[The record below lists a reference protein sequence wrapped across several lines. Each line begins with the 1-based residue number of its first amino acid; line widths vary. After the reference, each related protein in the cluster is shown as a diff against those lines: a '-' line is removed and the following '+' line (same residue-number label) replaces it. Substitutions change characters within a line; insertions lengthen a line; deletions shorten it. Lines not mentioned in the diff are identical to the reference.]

1 MNIQNDNN
9 SPGAGVWALR
19 EQRDVH
25 PPRQMCYNHGAL
37 AITIVGGKGRTLS
50 VDGSSEGSLP
60 GLALLLVI
68 LAFFSASE
76 AAFLAVS
83 RARVR
88 QLQEQRRP
96 GSGLLRFLLRHRPL
110 VLTTLL
116 LGITLSN
123 YTAERL
129 ATLLAAGHLGPR
141 VGPAVAIAVMTV
153 IIIVFCEVI
162 PIHLGARRPEA
173 LARVA
178 SFVVAPVAV
187 LLSPLVLV
195 LSFISRAVLYLAGV
209 RTGSL
214 LPGISEDHLKA
225 MIEQS
230 EQQGLLEAGE
240 RRMMH
245 GVLDF
250 GEQTAAQIMT
260 PRPDMVCVEA
270 QDPLSEALRLGL
282 EHNHSRLPV
291 YEESPD
297 DILGVVYLKD
307 LLPYVLTDDMDTP
320 VRNVTQKVLHVPETL
335 PADDLLTQLQRE
347 HRTLAIVKD
356 EYGGTAGLV
365 TVEDLLEEIV
375 GDIHDEYDNDQ
386 PEIVRHGEHEFLC
399 DARVAIHLLEEFVDE
414 DLPTDDYDSL
424 GGLVLDLAG
433 RIPAAGEVFVWGS
446 LQLTVEAVTGPRL
459 ERIRVTVKPRTPAS
473 AEDGEAD
480 A

>member
-1 MNIQNDNN
+1 M
-9 SPGAGVWALR
+9 
-19 EQRDVH
+19 
-25 PPRQMCYNHGAL
+25 
-37 AITIVGGKGRTLS
+37 
-50 VDGSSEGSLP
+50 DGSSTGNLGSLF
-60 GLALLLVI
+60 LLLVI
-68 LAFFSASE
+68 SAFFSGSE

-83 RARVR
+83 RTRVR
-88 QLQEQRRP
+88 QLEEGGHP
-96 GSGLLRFLLRHRPL
+96 GARLLQFLLRRRPL

-129 ATLLAAGHLGPR
+129 ATGLAMAHVGPQLGPL
-141 VGPAVAIAVMTV
+141 VAIVVMTV
-153 IIIVFCEVI
+153 VIIVCCEVI
-162 PIHLGARRPEA
+162 PIHLGARYPEA

-178 SFVVAPVAV
+178 SAVVAPVAL
-187 LLSPLVLV
+187 LLSPLVIT
-195 LSFISRAVLYLAGV
+195 LSFISRGLLYLLGV

-230 EQQGLLEAGE
+230 EQQGVLQAGE

-270 QDPLSEALRLGL
+270 REPMAQALRLGL
-282 EHNHSRLPV
+282 DSNHSRLPV
-291 YEESPD
+291 YDETPD
-297 DILGVVYLKD
+297 DIVGVLYLKD
-307 LLPYVLTDDMDTP
+307 LLPYVLTGELDRECR
-320 VRNVTQKVLHVPETL
+320 VVARSVHHVPETL
-335 PADDLLTQLQRE
+335 PANELLTQLQHQ

-375 GDIHDEYDNDQ
+375 GDIHDEYDVEE
-386 PEIVRHGEHEFLC
+386 PEIVGVGPGELLC
-399 DARVAIHLLEEFVDE
+399 DARVALHQLEDAVSEA
-414 DLPTDDYDSL
+414 LPTEDYDSL

-433 RIPAAGEVFVWGS
+433 RIPAVGDVFRWGRLRLEVA
-446 LQLTVEAVTGPRL
+446 AVTGPRV
-459 ERIRVTVKPRTPAS
+459 ERVRVFVDPEPAWDNDP
-473 AEDGEAD
+473 DGGCD
-480 A
+480 G